1 MKSQSQS
8 VFINLKFW
16 YRFYW
21 HSSVSLTLYI
31 KHSIVTRHF
40 VCRSREAACNS
51 GRTRHQEHG
60 LQVSIISDVIVY
72 VHNNTCMESRTEKK
86 KKLQNWSVF
95 ASCLAE
101 TINEDLVIIL
111 NLLTHIYRSRLL
123 HVYFKAHVD
132 HILNIFNRKL
142 LLYVQ
147 WSILT
152 LNKISVGHVLRFAG
166 RLGISVAYVWY
177 PPDKGFWKIDPI
189 YANNLPNFQFWGMLE
204 TLLYIY
210 YLLSISITWYIYTK

>member
-1 MKSQSQS
+1 MQQRANSTSRAWAPSFHNQWR
-8 VFINLKFW
+8 N
-16 YRFYW
+16 
-21 HSSVSLTLYI
+21 SLCTQQHL
-31 KHSIVTRHF
+31 
-40 VCRSREAACNS
+40 
-51 GRTRHQEHG
+51 
-60 LQVSIISDVIVY
+60 
-72 VHNNTCMESRTEKK
+72 ESRTEKK
-86 KKLQNWSVF
+86 NNCKTEVF
-95 ASCLAE
+95 LHPVLLRPLMRTSL
-101 TINEDLVIIL
+101 I

-132 HILNIFNRKL
+132 PILNIFNRKL

>member
-1 MKSQSQS
+1 MQQRANSTSRAWAPSFHNQWR
-8 VFINLKFW
+8 N
-16 YRFYW
+16 
-21 HSSVSLTLYI
+21 SLCTQQHL
-31 KHSIVTRHF
+31 
-40 VCRSREAACNS
+40 
-51 GRTRHQEHG
+51 
-60 LQVSIISDVIVY
+60 
-72 VHNNTCMESRTEKK
+72 ESRTEKK
-86 KKLQNWSVF
+86 NNCKTEVF
-95 ASCLAE
+95 LHPGLLRPLMRTSL
-101 TINEDLVIIL
+101 L
-111 NLLTHIYRSRLL
+111 NLFTHIYRSRLL

-132 HILNIFNRKL
+132 PILNIFNRKL

-210 YLLSISITWYIYTK
+210 YLLSISITWYIQSRSWPWFLITWLPEIDLSAIDKTLTDFK

>member
-72 VHNNTCMESRTEKK
+72 VHNNTGRVALKK
-86 KKLQNWSVF
+86 KNNCKTEVF
-95 ASCLAE
+95 LHPVLLRPLMRTSL
-101 TINEDLVIIL
+101 L